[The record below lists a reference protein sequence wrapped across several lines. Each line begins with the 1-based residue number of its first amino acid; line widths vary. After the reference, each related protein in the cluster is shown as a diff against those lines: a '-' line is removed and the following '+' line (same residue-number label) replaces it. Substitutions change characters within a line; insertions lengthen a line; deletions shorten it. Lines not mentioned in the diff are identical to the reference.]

1 MKDFLSKDATI
12 KIFSIIAAIL
22 LWLYAL
28 NSTDPFHTRKFYVNL
43 RIQNEDTLA
52 EKGLVLK
59 NKDFRKNIE
68 VLVRGRTEALSNLTA
83 DDFTAILDF
92 SKVESEKDTKIR
104 IDGPYYNSNEITI
117 LDVNPQVIEIELER
131 LKKKSFPVDVKI
143 EGEPQPG
150 YKVVG
155 LSYAP
160 EFVEIDDM
168 ESVIDTIESIETV
181 VDVSNYTGIV
191 DIKKDCKVYNKDGKE
206 IPSLSKNISVNV
218 RVEIAKEV
226 PIKLEVVGTPA
237 TDHFEGARNI
247 TPNKALI
254 KGSPEV
260 LAKVGE
266 LKTEP
271 VDITNAKENINVTSP
286 IVLPPG
292 VTLVDTPQEV
302 KVNISIEKN
311 DIKEFLFSREDISLL
326 NTVNDN
332 SLEYQIKNETV
343 TVRVKGRQSRLNNL
357 RKSDIKLRLNMA
369 DYNREGNHKVALDVV
384 LPAGFS
390 RVGEQQFIEVNVK
403 KAESELTET
412 E

>member
-1 MKDFLSKDATI
+1 MKDFLSKDTTI
-12 KIFSIIAAIL
+12 KIFSIVAAVL

-28 NSTDPFHTRKFYVNL
+28 NSSDPFNTRKFYVNL

-59 NKDFRKNIE
+59 NKDFRRNIE
-68 VLVRGRTEALSNLTA
+68 VLVRGRTEALRNLTS

-92 SKVESEKDTKIR
+92 GKIESEKDTKIR
-104 IDGPYYNSNEITI
+104 IDGPYYDTNEITI
-117 LDVNPQVIEIELER
+117 LDINPQVIEVELER
-131 LKKKSFPVDVKI
+131 LKKKSFPVDVQV
-143 EGEPQPG
+143 EGELQAG

-168 ESVIDTIESIETV
+168 ESVIDTVASISTI
-181 VDVSNYTGIV
+181 VDVSDYTGIV

-226 PIKLEVVGTPA
+226 PIKLEVKGSPA
-237 TDHFEGARNI
+237 QDHFEETRNI
-247 TPNKALI
+247 TPGKALI

-260 LAKVGE
+260 LAKVAE

-271 VDITNAKENINVTSP
+271 VDIANAKENISVTSP
-286 IVLPPG
+286 IILPQG

-302 KVNISIEKN
+302 KVNIYIEKN
-311 DIKEFLFSREDISLL
+311 ETREFNYTRDEIDLI
-326 NTVNDN
+326 NTVDDN
-332 SLEYQIKNETV
+332 SIEYQIKNEV
-343 TVRVKGRQSRLNNL
+343 ITVRVKGRQSRLNGL
-357 RKSDIKLRLNMA
+357 RKNDISLRVNMA
-369 DYNREGNHKVALDVV
+369 GYKEGNHKVPLDVI

-390 RVGEQQFIEVNVK
+390 RVGEQFIEVIAK
-403 KAESELTET
+403 KIDNEDTEI